1 MALARRVTP
10 HFPRDLTEYVASAY
24 AELRQEEADVG
35 DQAHSY
41 TTARTLLSILRL
53 AEALARL
60 RFAPEVAQSDV
71 DEALRLMKM
80 SKASLADE
88 TAKSKRGQFGRDP
101 ISEIFALLRN
111 LAEQRNVTEISYTDA
126 VVRRRVA
133 SRSVPACYSRLPA
146 SLRSWWRAARL
157 AQTCLTRAWRST
169 SRSTCGTST
178 KKRTSA
184 LANRDTHRAR
194 CMIHIAYASA
204 VFARLPPSGRSFSAR
219 YDVSSCRPSSS
230 TAGI

>member
-1 MALARRVTP
+1 MASTLQTLEFQPLPAADLRAYVALARRVSP
-10 HFPRDLTEYVASAY
+10 HFPPDLTEYVATAY

-53 AEALARL
+53 ASALARL

-71 DEALRLMKM
+71 DEALRLMRM

-88 TAKSKRGQFGRDP
+88 TAAKGKRGPHGGDP

-126 VVRRRVA
+126 VVRSRQALRLVLLPVLVLTRSPRFVLRFAGGCGAPRVRHGPAGRMPGGVRVPQRVA
-133 SRSVPACYSRLPA
+133 P
-146 SLRSWWRAARL
+146 
-157 AQTCLTRAWRST
+157 
-169 SRSTCGTST
+169 
-178 KKRTSA
+178 
-184 LANRDTHRAR
+184 
-194 CMIHIAYASA
+194 
-204 VFARLPPSGRSFSAR
+204 
-219 YDVSSCRPSSS
+219 
-230 TAGI
+230 

>member
-1 MALARRVTP
+1 MSP
-10 HFPRDLTEYVASAY
+10 HFPPDLTEYVATAY
-24 AELRQEEADVG
+24 AELRQEEADIG

-53 AEALARL
+53 ASALARL

-88 TAKSKRGQFGRDP
+88 SAKSKRGPHGGDP

-126 VVRRRVA
+126 VVRSPRCVQAAAQRSL
-133 SRSVPACYSRLPA
+133 SRLAPACA
-146 SLRSWWRAARL
+146 SQEVVARRAYGTDLLDA
-157 AQTCLTRAWRST
+157 CLEEYESLNVWHLDEEKNITF
-169 SRSTCGTST
+169 GE
-178 KKRTSA
+178 
-184 LANRDTHRAR
+184 
-194 CMIHIAYASA
+194 
-204 VFARLPPSGRSFSAR
+204 
-219 YDVSSCRPSSS
+219 
-230 TAGI
+230 

>member
-1 MALARRVTP
+1 MTKGE
-10 HFPRDLTEYVASAY
+10 LTEYVASAY

-88 TAKSKRGQFGRDP
+88 TAKTKRGPHCGYP

-111 LAEQRNVTEISYTDA
+111 LAEQRNVTEITYSDA
-126 VVRRRVA
+126 VVR
-133 SRSVPACYSRLPA
+133 
-146 SLRSWWRAARL
+146 
-157 AQTCLTRAWRST
+157 
-169 SRSTCGTST
+169 
-178 KKRTSA
+178 
-184 LANRDTHRAR
+184 
-194 CMIHIAYASA
+194 
-204 VFARLPPSGRSFSAR
+204 SF
-219 YDVSSCRPSSS
+219 
-230 TAGI
+230 

>member
-88 TAKSKRGQFGRDP
+88 TAKTKRGPHGGDP

-126 VVRRRVA
+126 VEVVARRA
-133 SRSVPACYSRLPA
+133 YGTDLLDACLEEYE
-146 SLRSWWRAARL
+146 SLNVWHL
-157 AQTCLTRAWRST
+157 DEE
-169 SRSTCGTST
+169 
-178 KKRTSA
+178 K
-184 LANRDTHRAR
+184 N
-194 CMIHIAYASA
+194 I
-204 VFARLPPSGRSFSAR
+204 SF
-219 YDVSSCRPSSS
+219 
-230 TAGI
+230 GE